1 MTDFGDLSRRNLLR
15 VAAAATAGVAAAGAA
30 TLAAAAPPVRERRT
44 TALTGRAWELAP
56 PYGIDSL
63 RLVQVEVPQPSA
75 GEVLMRVRA
84 TGLNARDRTIVKGSF
99 RQKQVPPGFVPL
111 ADNAGEVVAVGE
123 GVTHVVPGDRVL
135 CIHYP
140 RWEDGRWHISRAD
153 LDLGAS
159 ASGFLRDYA
168 VVPASGVTRIPASLS
183 WLEACTLPVAGVTA
197 WRALREIANLAPGET
212 MLTLG
217 TGGVSVFGLQ
227 IAKMLGARVAI
238 TSSSDEKLERMRA
251 LGADFT
257 FNYRSNPKWGS
268 EVLERT
274 GGVDVVMDNA
284 GPASLDQSLAA
295 CASAARVVFIG
306 MVGGFAQTA
315 ALPQMMMRNLS
326 IASMSN
332 ASRRMMDDF
341 VRAIDANGLKPLV
354 GRSFGFDEAKEAF
367 HYFDSSPDRIGNIV
381 IEI

>member
-30 TLAAAAPPVRERRT
+30 TLAAAVPPVRERRT

-168 VVPASGVTRIPASLS
+168 VVPASGVTRIPASLG

-217 TGGVSVFGLQ
+217 TGGVSVFG
-227 IAKMLGARVAI
+227 
-238 TSSSDEKLERMRA
+238 
-251 LGADFT
+251 
-257 FNYRSNPKWGS
+257 
-268 EVLERT
+268 
-274 GGVDVVMDNA
+274 
-284 GPASLDQSLAA
+284 
-295 CASAARVVFIG
+295 
-306 MVGGFAQTA
+306 
-315 ALPQMMMRNLS
+315 
-326 IASMSN
+326 
-332 ASRRMMDDF
+332 
-341 VRAIDANGLKPLV
+341 
-354 GRSFGFDEAKEAF
+354 
-367 HYFDSSPDRIGNIV
+367 
-381 IEI
+381 